1 MSGVA
6 FVGLAVALLLLPRAT
21 RLTPAQDR
29 AWCRRLTAA
38 GILSLPFLTVLA
50 LKG

>member
-6 FVGLAVALLLLPRAT
+6 FVGLAVALLLLPRST
-21 RLTPAQDR
+21 RLTPAQDQV
-29 AWCRRLTAA
+29 WCRRLAAA
-38 GILSLPFLTVLA
+38 GILSLPLLTFLA